1 MIITKQKPEDV
12 IDKMIEPF
20 PKLFIVGCGTC
31 STSCMTG
38 GEEQVKELAERLGDR
53 VLGSKVV
60 EDPCDIRL
68 NRRDLKEYREQIKE
82 ADAILVMSCGVGVQT
97 IGDYA
102 KKVVIPTN
110 DTLFIGQTER
120 LGKFYDRCKAC
131 GECILDET
139 GGVCPITRCP
149 KGLLNGPCGGT
160 VNGKCEVGGY
170 EEDCAWTLIYDRLKE
185 QNRMELFTKFRP
197 PRDHSKKVLTFNHI
211 TR

>member
-1 MIITKQKPEDV
+1 MIITKQKPEEI
-12 IDKMIEPF
+12 IDEMIKPF

-38 GEEQVKELAERLGDR
+38 GEEQVEELAERLGDR

-68 NRRDLKEYREQIKE
+68 DRRDLKEYKEQIKE

-97 IGDYA
+97 ISDYA

-120 LGKFYDRCKAC
+120 LGKFYDRCQAC

-139 GGVCPITRCP
+139 GGVCPITRCA

-160 VNGKCEVGGY
+160 VKGKCEVGDY
-170 EEDCAWTLIYDRLKE
+170 EEDCAWSLIYDRLKE
-185 QNRMELFTKFRP
+185 QDRMELFTKFRP
-197 PRDHSKKVLTFNHI
+197 PRDFSKKTLTFHHF